1 MKFFGD
7 YHLHT
12 FASDGRSSISDY
24 ARLAKQRGLKQIA
37 VTDHSFASFMF
48 HMTDGKFAKQ
58 EKIIADLGDL
68 GVKIFH
74 GVEANMIGANIDVPA
89 SVVRRCDILTV
100 GFHRFITPC
109 RMNGQSRFLL
119 VNGFGSSAKKEKL
132 ILSNTEAYIS
142 IMENYPVDVLAHLGH
157 RAPVDIARV
166 CECAAKHKVYI
177 ELNEKHIGA
186 LAHGIEDVISSGASF
201 IVGTD
206 SHEKNKMGRFE
217 DVRGFIKKYG
227 IPTERV
233 FGIDGNEPVFKDK
246 REWKYGSDV

>member
-1 MKFFGD
+1 MNFLGD

-24 ARLAKQRGLKQIA
+24 ARLAKDRGLKQIA

-74 GVEANMIGANIDVPA
+74 GVEANMIGDRLDVPT

-119 VNGFGSSAKKEKL
+119 VNGFGSSAKKVPLLNVCSELLKPHFL
-132 ILSNTEAYIS
+132 FIHLLYSGFLKSNVHAFT
-142 IMENYPVDVLAHLGH
+142 HLTH
-157 RAPVDIARV
+157 CFA
-166 CECAAKHKVYI
+166 
-177 ELNEKHIGA
+177 
-186 LAHGIEDVISSGASF
+186 
-201 IVGTD
+201 
-206 SHEKNKMGRFE
+206 
-217 DVRGFIKKYG
+217 
-227 IPTERV
+227 
-233 FGIDGNEPVFKDK
+233 
-246 REWKYGSDV
+246 